1 MNPGIDADA
10 LRENLARVRQNIVDA
25 AARSGRDAGQVTLVA
40 VSKTFP
46 AEALQVLYDEG
57 VRDFGES
64 YVQEWLEKK
73 IHLPDDIRW
82 HLIGHLQSN
91 KCKML
96 GDDVHM
102 IHAVDRS
109 SLMKEL
115 NKHSKAA
122 RMVLLQVRLGGEETK
137 SGVDPAGLLDLLERA
152 TSRDRLCVYGLMT
165 IPPPAD
171 SEGQARAYFRQLG
184 ELREECVAWLQKRRL
199 LEQHPM
205 MHLSMGMSADYEVAV
220 EEGASLVRVGSSLFG
235 RRR

>member
-1 MNPGIDADA
+1 MSGWPDADA
-10 LRENLARVRQNIVDA
+10 MRANLARVRKDIADA
-25 AARSGRDAGQVTLVA
+25 AARAGRGADEVTLVA

-46 AEALQVLYDEG
+46 ADALRVLYDEG

-73 IHLPDDIRW
+73 DALPDDIRW

-91 KCKML
+91 KAKML

-109 SLMKEL
+109 SLMKSL
-115 NKHSKAA
+115 NKHSEAP
-122 RMVLLQVRLGGEETK
+122 RVVLLQVRLGGEETK
-137 SGVDPAGLLDLLERA
+137 SGVDPGGLLDLLERA
-152 TSRDRLCVYGLMT
+152 TSRERLAVHGLMT
-165 IPPPAD
+165 IPPPAESD
-171 SEGQARAYFRQLG
+171 DEARAYFRRLS
-184 ELREECVAWLQKRRL
+184 ELREECAAWLDARDL
-199 LEQHPM
+199 LGRHPM
-205 MHLSMGMSADYEVAV
+205 THLSMGMSADYAVAV